1 MKSLFFVSLLALC
14 CNPAKLK
21 TEESKHTGVIDPS
34 ENWDPVGIMPSE
46 DCMQINIGDKV
57 CNFRL
62 EDQNGSVWDLY
73 SHEGDIIV
81 LDISAGWCYPC
92 NVAADSVQ
100 ALQDSYAKDNVQIVT
115 VLVDGYIGA
124 SEPTDD
130 EIQRWTNEHNIQTAP
145 VLKGA
150 RENMLDPTGQNG
162 YILSA
167 FPTYYYIDRDMRL
180 YDAHIGFG
188 DEYVRLKIED
198 KL

>member
-1 MKSLFFVSLLALC
+1 MKSLFFISLLTLC
-14 CNPAKLK
+14 CNPAELK
-21 TEESKHTGVIDPS
+21 TEVSKHTGSPDPS
-34 ENWDPVGIMPSE
+34 ENWEPIGIMPTE
-46 DCMQINIGDKV
+46 DCMQVNIGDKV

-62 EDQNGSVWDLY
+62 EDQNGEVWDLY
-73 SHEGDIIV
+73 SHKGDIIV
-81 LDISAGWCYPC
+81 LDISAAWCYPC
-92 NVAADSVQ
+92 NVAAASAQ

-124 SEPTDD
+124 TEPTSD
-130 EIQRWTNEHNIQTAP
+130 EIQRWTSEHNIQTSP
-145 VLKGA
+145 VLRGS
-150 RENMLDPTGQNG
+150 REKMLDPSGQNG

-188 DEYVRLKIED
+188 DEYVRLKIEE